1 MEGEVIHE
9 QGRSDETCCN
19 RAYFLCCHPNG
30 KAHRFIALI
39 FMCLLGF
46 GSSFCYDNPG
56 ALQDHFKKDLNIT
69 ETQYTILY
77 SIYSWPNTIM
87 CFFGGF
93 LIDRV
98 FGIRTGS
105 SLFMGL
111 TLIGQ
116 LIFTFAVYLNQYWML
131 IMGRFVFGV
140 GSESLAVA
148 QNNYAVLWFK
158 GKELNMVF
166 GVQMSISRL
175 GSTANFWVMEPIY
188 EWFSSN
194 SSGTS
199 ILGFALLLA
208 STTCLLSMTCSVIL
222 GYMDKRAERITMRTA
237 TQNTEIVKLIDVKD
251 FKISFWLVT
260 CICVTYYT
268 AIFPFVSIAQGFLE
282 TRFDIDDED
291 ADHISSIVYLTS
303 GIASPFSGLLI
314 DKAGLNL
321 LWILIS
327 IVLTAVAHMLL
338 GFFSVNPYVGIILL
352 GLAYSVLASGLW
364 PLVAIIIPE
373 YQLGTAYGVCQAIQN
388 LGLALVNIFTG
399 WIIDRYGYRALTD
412 FFVVSLILSFIF
424 TSILL
429 LLDQHQ
435 QGILNLT
442 TSSRRRRQ
450 EMLLDNILER
460 QRLLAAQEAPS
471 FTDSSRDELDN
482 SGSIGGINSPD

>member
-1 MEGEVIHE
+1 MEGEGVHE
-9 QGRSDETCCN
+9 QVRNDETCCD

-46 GSSFCYDNPG
+46 GSYFCYDNPS
-56 ALQDHFKKDLNIT
+56 ALQAHFQKDLNIT

-98 FGIRTGS
+98 FGIRAGS

-166 GVQMSISRL
+166 GIQMSITRM

-188 EWFSSN
+188 NWISSK
-194 SSGTS
+194 SSGTN
-199 ILGFALLLA
+199 ILGFTLLLA
-208 STTCLLSMTCSVIL
+208 STTCLLSMICSVIL
-222 GYMDKRAERITMRTA
+222 GYMDKRAERITMRA
-237 TQNTEIVKLIDVKD
+237 NTQNADIVKLTDVKD
-251 FKISFWLVT
+251 FKASFWLVT
-260 CICVTYYT
+260 CICVTYYN
-268 AIFPFVSIAQGFLE
+268 AIFPFVSIAQGFLKN
-282 TRFDIDDED
+282 RFNINNED
-291 ADHISSIVYLTS
+291 ADHISSVIYLIS
-303 GIASPFSGLLI
+303 GITSPFSGLLI

-338 GFFSVNPYVGIILL
+338 GFFNVNPYVGIVLL

-388 LGLALVNIFTG
+388 LGLALVNILTG
-399 WIIDRYGYRALTD
+399 WIVDRYGYKALTE

-424 TSILL
+424 ASILL

-442 TSSRRRRQ
+442 ASGRKRRQ
-450 EMLLDNILER
+450 EMFLNNILER
-460 QRLLAAQEAPS
+460 QRLLEAQEAPS
-471 FTDSSRDELDN
+471 FTDPGGEELDN
-482 SGSIGGINSPD
+482 SRSISGINSPD